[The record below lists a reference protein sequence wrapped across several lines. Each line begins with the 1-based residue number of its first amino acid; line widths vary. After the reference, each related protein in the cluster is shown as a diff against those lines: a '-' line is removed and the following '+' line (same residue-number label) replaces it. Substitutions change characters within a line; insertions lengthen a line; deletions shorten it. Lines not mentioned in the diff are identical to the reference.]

1 MTELDKMVEDLRLK
15 MKYEFI
21 DERVSMFDVFDI
33 FGVPYRGKIEQQI
46 SCPFHED
53 IKPSGRVY
61 SNTDSYYCFSCSTSL
76 TPIWMARRLLE
87 TNLEEALN
95 FLINKMGL
103 EFDETKI
110 RTKAKKIADDGTVD
124 ASKAYHDIENIIL
137 SVYTNGEAMKRFLR
151 LDKLFLGVSS
161 HQTILKNDF
170 KKLAN
175 YVLA

>member
-95 FLINKMGL
+95 FL
-103 EFDETKI
+103 
-110 RTKAKKIADDGTVD
+110 
-124 ASKAYHDIENIIL
+124 SKAYHDIENIIL